1 MTKSAKT
8 CALFLKGECQFGIKG
23 KECPDLHPKPCK
35 TFMKWGN
42 IHENGCKNGATCETE
57 PDVVKCDQGVHSQVC
72 PDSMS
77 FKCNKEDCA
86 FKLHILKSR
95 AKKKKETDSS
105 SGGARPTPPSRR
117 PGSRNPPA
125 RGPYIDG
132 RRPNPWSR
140 PPAGCSQP
148 APWGSP
154 LDPGRP
160 GNNPDFQMATTIQ
173 KAIQASLEEQM
184 RAMERQ
190 LRTQQATLVEDLLV
204 KLSSRT
210 QPQMN
215 PLRPTNGAGAW
226 PLLPQFY

>member
-1 MTKSAKT
+1 MQRN
-8 CALFLKGECQFGIKG
+8 E
-23 KECPDLHPKPCK
+23 PC
-35 TFMKWGN
+35 
-42 IHENGCKNGATCETE
+42 
-57 PDVVKCDQGVHSQVC
+57 
-72 PDSMS
+72 
-77 FKCNKEDCA
+77 
-86 FKLHILKSR
+86 
-95 AKKKKETDSS
+95 SS

-125 RGPYIDG
+125 RGPYIDE

-148 APWGSP
+148 APWGRP

-160 GNNPDFQMATTIQ
+160 SNNPDFQMATTIQ

-226 PLLPQFY
+226 PLPPQFY